1 MNTRNPLRVA
11 PSRFIVACIMGLL
24 VAYAVCWYRG
34 HLSFLGVG
42 NIGVTLVV
50 FAVSVR
56 YCIMAKRPER
66 FVLIVVGAG
75 LFAAMASLG
84 EIFSVNGT
92 FTDLAHLSALFG
104 FLGYWAVAALTVHAI
119 FAGGQVSGC
128 GVDACD
134 SEADVEAHSFFL
146 RHRVFLTAFIVI
158 LAGWFITI
166 VALFPGLGFYDSM
179 WQLSQFRGY
188 TPDSTQHPL
197 FATLVMGAFSGL
209 FSFWGD
215 TVMFACYT
223 LVQTLL
229 CAGVLAYVATCIVR
243 CFAPAEYLNHNRAT
257 PSNRIGGAVCRR
269 TYYCAVAFFALVP
282 LFPIYAM
289 SILKD
294 QVYAVSITV
303 AVLLLISVFSEKAV
317 VTSRA
322 FSVLYCLS
330 MVGIAG
336 FRNEGW
342 IVAAAITVVMFVAL
356 HGTRKWFIT
365 VAGVASIALVF
376 SVNSV
381 AASVLEA
388 TPGPSIEAFA
398 VPNQQIAR
406 EMNDHPESFT
416 EEELQQLS
424 DMLVTDA
431 APSMLGERYSPD
443 NSDAVKLLFNWDFYS
458 RRSTIKIWL
467 RHLMLHPV
475 TYIEAFLSGSSGY
488 YYPFTE
494 KMAGSVFDSFQWL
507 QPDIKDGWRQYFQ
520 IPDHALDPEYPHAT
534 ESLRNGLVN
543 CLHDIYTLPVVNAV
557 FSPATYVWCMLLAA
571 LIIIN
576 KRRYTKL
583 WVLLPTLLILGICVL
598 SPINGSIRYA
608 LPLLYCAPLLL
619 AFACSLANKVTKTVD
634 STISGNH

>member
-1 MNTRNPLRVA
+1 
-11 PSRFIVACIMGLL
+11 MGLL

-75 LFAAMASLG
+75 LFAAMASLVRFFLST
-84 EIFSVNGT
+84 ELSPILLT
-92 FTDLAHLSALFG
+92 FPHCRVSWLLGGGCLDSAR
-104 FLGYWAVAALTVHAI
+104 HI
-119 FAGGQVSGC
+119 RRRSGI
-128 GVDACD
+128 GMRVDACD

-282 LFPIYAM
+282 LFPITQCPY
-289 SILKD
+289 SKIR
-294 QVYAVSITV
+294 YTPY
-303 AVLLLISVFSEKAV
+303 LLLSQ
-317 VTSRA
+317 
-322 FSVLYCLS
+322 YC
-330 MVGIAG
+330 
-336 FRNEGW
+336 
-342 IVAAAITVVMFVAL
+342 
-356 HGTRKWFIT
+356 
-365 VAGVASIALVF
+365 
-376 SVNSV
+376 
-381 AASVLEA
+381 
-388 TPGPSIEAFA
+388 
-398 VPNQQIAR
+398 
-406 EMNDHPESFT
+406 
-416 EEELQQLS
+416 
-424 DMLVTDA
+424 
-431 APSMLGERYSPD
+431 
-443 NSDAVKLLFNWDFYS
+443 
-458 RRSTIKIWL
+458 
-467 RHLMLHPV
+467 
-475 TYIEAFLSGSSGY
+475 
-488 YYPFTE
+488 
-494 KMAGSVFDSFQWL
+494 
-507 QPDIKDGWRQYFQ
+507 
-520 IPDHALDPEYPHAT
+520 
-534 ESLRNGLVN
+534 
-543 CLHDIYTLPVVNAV
+543 C
-557 FSPATYVWCMLLAA
+557 
-571 LIIIN
+571 
-576 KRRYTKL
+576 
-583 WVLLPTLLILGICVL
+583 
-598 SPINGSIRYA
+598 
-608 LPLLYCAPLLL
+608 
-619 AFACSLANKVTKTVD
+619 
-634 STISGNH
+634 